1 MSRRAAPSS
10 KKTRIMQISTPNIPL
25 WRLTPLVIMFAV
37 LVLLMPRTA
46 KFNYDYK
53 KGTPWPYETLISE
66 FDFPILKTDEQ
77 LQAERDEAGTIVI
90 PFYRYSDEVT
100 SAVVKNA
107 QSVDMGAYNRLR
119 PSLIARLGDIYAK
132 GVISDGKVK
141 MEQGSAQVSDNLIYI
156 QKNKRAVQYPRTEV
170 YKVSDAR
177 DQLVALL
184 AKTYPSV
191 NLDSLF
197 RRTGLYDVI
206 VPNLLY
212 DKAMTEL
219 THAESDD
226 YVSPTLGYVKADEK
240 IVSKGEIVTAEIAQI
255 LDSYKEEYN
264 HVYGYAGPRIFL
276 YLGNILL
283 ALSLVVILYLVIHF
297 TARFVFDRPARY
309 LFLLSIF
316 LLAAIVTFLMVRLS
330 PSLMYMVPFP
340 VFALYM
346 LAFFRKKQVFPLY
359 IVLLLPLLIF
369 CGNGMELFVMFL
381 TAGSVTVE
389 TFGYFSKG
397 WRQFLNAAIIFGVE
411 ILVYLGFRFID
422 VGSTATWW
430 ADLALIFVGSMAT
443 VALYP
448 LIYLFEKIF
457 NLVSSTRLIEMADTS
472 NPLLQELAQKAPG
485 TFQHSLQVM
494 NLVDAVGR
502 ATDADVPLLRAA
514 ALYHDIGKMANP
526 LCFVENQSATPGAE
540 KYHEGKTPKES
551 AQDIIRHVDDGLSI
565 AEEHRLPQEIR
576 GFINS
581 HHGTSS
587 TAYFMNKYLN
597 DGGDP
602 SDVADFF
609 YHGQKPTTKEQVILM
624 VCDSIEAAS
633 RTLKDFSPESC
644 DRFVEGIVAGKE
656 KAGQLEDADITLHDL
671 NLMKRML
678 KTYLQQMYH
687 SRVAYPKRKG

>member
-1 MSRRAAPSS
+1 
-10 KKTRIMQISTPNIPL
+10 MQISTPKIPL
-25 WRLTPLVIMFAV
+25 WRLAPLVIVFAV

-77 LQAERDEAGTIVI
+77 LQAERDEAGSIVI
-90 PFYRYSDEVT
+90 PFYRYSEETT

-107 QSVDMGAYNRLR
+107 QSVDLGGYNQLR
-119 PSLIARLGDIYAK
+119 PALISRLGEIYAK

-141 MEQGSAQVSDNLIYI
+141 MEQGSAQVSENLIYI

-184 AKTYPSV
+184 AKPYPSV

-197 RRTGLYDVI
+197 RRTGLYEII

-276 YLGNILL
+276 YIGNFLL
-283 ALSLVVILYLVIHF
+283 ALVLVVILYLVIHF
-297 TARFVFDRPARY
+297 TARFVFERPARY
-309 LFLLSIF
+309 LFLLSVF
-316 LLAAIVTFLMVRLS
+316 LLAAIVTLLMERLR

-346 LAFFRKKQVFPLY
+346 LAFFRKKQVYPLY

-389 TFGYFSKG
+389 TFGLFSKG
-397 WRQFLNAAIIFGVE
+397 WHQFLNAAIIFVVE
-411 ILVYLGFRFID
+411 ILVFLGFRFID

-430 ADLALIFVGSMAT
+430 VDLALIFVGSMAT

-448 LIYLFEKIF
+448 LIYLFEKVF
-457 NLVSSTRLIEMADTS
+457 NLVSSTRLEEMADTS

-494 NLVDAVGR
+494 NIVDAVGR

-514 ALYHDIGKMANP
+514 ALYHDIGKMVNP
-526 LCFVENQSATPGAE
+526 LCFVENQSSRPGVAN
-540 KYHEGKTPKES
+540 YHAGKTPKES
-551 AQDIIRHVDDGLSI
+551 AIDIIRHVDDGLAI

-576 GFINS
+576 SFINS

-587 TAYFMNKYLN
+587 TAYFLNQYLN

-609 YHGQKPTTKEQVILM
+609 YHGQKPTTREQVILM

-633 RTLKDFSPESC
+633 RTLTDFSPESC
-644 DRFVEGIVAGKE
+644 DRFVESIVAGKE

-678 KTYLQQMYH
+678 KTYLQQVYH